1 MYDRLTSLA
10 DIASIPRYKYV
21 KRIPTVLSPNENNG
35 ILETSGPLVMSASKL
50 IMPSP
55 TPKSV
60 LNPIAAKTAIDKLF
74 NSMPAEYKEYLLKSA
89 KDGIFKNLTKT
100 SLDWRSAEKLTD
112 YVYLNVLYTNEV
124 GYRFSDVIFL
134 DENNNP
140 TLQSVAFFKDAVIPT
155 TANVISFEVPVPDNA
170 VRAICVYHSVT
181 ISNGKPCGV
190 WWRLLRRK

>member
-10 DIASIPRYKYV
+10 DITGIPRINFI
-21 KRIPTVLSPNENNG
+21 KRMPTVLSPNENKG
-35 ILETSGPLVMSASKL
+35 ILETDGPLVMSAAKTL
-50 IMPSP
+50 MPSP

-89 KDGIFKNLTKT
+89 KDGIFKNLTKS
-100 SLDWRSAEKLTD
+100 SLDWRCAEALTD
-112 YVYLNVLYTNEV
+112 HVYLNVLYTNEV

-155 TANVISFEVPVPDNA
+155 TANIISFEVPVPDNA

>member
-1 MYDRLTSLA
+1 MYDRLTSLT
-10 DIASIPRYKYV
+10 DITGMS
-21 KRIPTVLSPNENNG
+21 RIKFIRCMPTVLSPNENKG
-35 ILETSGPLVMSASKL
+35 ILETDGPIVMSAPKTL
-50 IMPSP
+50 MPPS

-60 LNPIAAKTAIDKLF
+60 LNPVASKRAIDKLF
-74 NSMPAEYKEYLLKSA
+74 NSMPDEYKDYLLKSA
-89 KDGIFKNLTKT
+89 KDGTFKSSTKS
-100 SLDWRSAEKLTD
+100 SLDWRSAETLTN

-181 ISNGKPCGV
+181 TSNGKPCGV

>member
-1 MYDRLTSLA
+1 MYDRLTSLT
-10 DIASIPRYKYV
+10 DIACIPRFKYI
-21 KRIPTVLSPNENNG
+21 KCMPTVLSPEQNNG
-35 ILETSGPLVMSASKL
+35 ILETGGPLVLAVSKL
-50 IMPSP
+50 LLP
-55 TPKSV
+55 TPRPKSV
-60 LNPIAAKTAIDKLF
+60 ANPIEANKAIDKLF
-74 NSMPAEYKEYLLKSA
+74 KPMPVAYKKYLLKSA
-89 KDGIFKNLTKT
+89 RDGMFKNLTIS
-100 SLDWRSAEKLTD
+100 SLDWRCAEALTD
-112 YVYLNVLYTNEV
+112 HVYLNVLYTNEV

-190 WWRLLRRK
+190 WWRLFRRK

>member
-10 DIASIPRYKYV
+10 DIASIPRYMYT
-21 KRIPTVLSPNENNG
+21 KRIPTVLSPNENKG
-35 ILETSGPLVMSASKL
+35 ILETSGPLVMSVSKFL
-50 IMPSP
+50 MPSP

-74 NSMPAEYKEYLLKSA
+74 NSMPDEYKEYLLKSA

-112 YVYLNVLYTNEV
+112 YVYLNILYTNEV

-155 TANVISFEVPVPDNA
+155 TANAISFEVPVPDNA

-181 ISNGKPCGV
+181 ITNGKPCGV

>member
-1 MYDRLTSLA
+1 MYDRLTSLT
-10 DIASIPRYKYV
+10 DIACIPRIKFI
-21 KRIPTVLSPNENNG
+21 KCMPTVLSPKENKG
-35 ILETSGPLVMSASKL
+35 ILETDGPLVMSVSKTL
-50 IMPSP
+50 MPSSV
-55 TPKSV
+55 PKSV
-60 LNPIAAKTAIDKLF
+60 LNPVEAKTAINKLF
-74 NSMPAEYKEYLLKSA
+74 KSMPDEYKDYLLKSA
-89 KDGIFKNLTKT
+89 KDGTFKSSTKS
-100 SLDWRSAEKLTD
+100 SLDWRSAEALTNH
-112 YVYLNVLYTNEV
+112 VYLNVLYTNEV

>member
-10 DIASIPRYKYV
+10 DITGIPRINFI
-21 KRIPTVLSPNENNG
+21 KRMPTVLSPNENKG
-35 ILETSGPLVMSASKL
+35 ILETDGPLVMSVAKTL
-50 IMPSP
+50 MPSSV
-55 TPKSV
+55 PKSV
-60 LNPIAAKTAIDKLF
+60 LNQIEAKRVINKLF
-74 NSMPAEYKEYLLKSA
+74 NSMPEEYKDYLLKSA
-89 KDGIFKNLTKT
+89 KDGTFKNSTKS
-100 SLDWRSAEKLTD
+100 SLDWRSAETLTN

-140 TLQSVAFFKDAVIPT
+140 TLQSVVFFKDAVIPT

-181 ISNGKPCGV
+181 INNGKPCGV